1 MILPADA
8 SKEEFYAYV
17 IEQRGAVPDNEL
29 EDLWEWR
36 QKLQGIRVVTG
47 RGERSQ
53 LPPEEQHMT
62 LKEREQKVISDA
74 RAQGKDPVPVGNRWV

>member
-1 MILPADA
+1 MILPKDA
-8 SKEEFYAYV
+8 SKEEFFQYV
-17 IEQRGAVPDNEL
+17 LEQRGAVPEQEL
-29 EDLWEWR
+29 EELWEWR
-36 QKLQGIRVVTG
+36 QKLHGIRVVTG

-74 RAQGKDPVPVGNRWV
+74 RAQGKDPVPVGTRWV

>member
-1 MILPADA
+1 LILPADA

-17 IEQRGAVPDNEL
+17 KELRGAVPDEEL

-36 QKLQGIRVVTG
+36 QKLLGLRVVTG
-47 RGERSQ
+47 SGERSL

-62 LKEREQKVISDA
+62 MKEREQKVISDA
-74 RAQGKDPVPVGNRWV
+74 KAQGRDPVYVGRRWV

>member
-1 MILPADA
+1 LILPTSA
-8 SKEEFYAYV
+8 SKKEFFAYV
-17 IEQRGAVPDNEL
+17 IEQRGAVPDDEL

-36 QKLQGIRVVTG
+36 QKLHGIRVVTG

-74 RAQGKDPVPVGNRWV
+74 RAAGKDPVPVGTRWV

>member
-1 MILPADA
+1 MILPKDA
-8 SKEEFYAYV
+8 SKEEFFEYV
-17 IEQRGAVPDNEL
+17 LEQRGAVPEQEL
-29 EDLWEWR
+29 EELWEWR
-36 QKLQGIRVVTG
+36 QKLHGIRVVTG

-74 RAQGKDPVPVGNRWV
+74 RAQGKDPVPVGTRWV

>member
-1 MILPADA
+1 LILYKEA
-8 SKEEFYAYV
+8 SKEEFFAY
-17 IEQRGAVPDNEL
+17 IHELRGAVPEKEL
-29 EDLWEWR
+29 EELWEWR
-36 QKLQGIRVVTG
+36 QKLHGIRVVTG

-74 RAQGKDPVPVGNRWV
+74 RAQGKDPVPVGTRWV

>member
-1 MILPADA
+1 MILPKDA
-8 SKEEFYAYV
+8 SKEEFFEYV
-17 IEQRGAVPDNEL
+17 LEQRGAVPEQEL
-29 EDLWEWR
+29 EELWEWR
-36 QKLQGIRVVTG
+36 QKLHGIRVVTG

-74 RAQGKDPVPVGNRWV
+74 KAQGKDPVPVGTRWV

>member
-1 MILPADA
+1 MILYKEA
-8 SKEEFYAYV
+8 SKEEFFAY
-17 IEQRGAVPDNEL
+17 IQELRGAVSEKEL
-29 EDLWEWR
+29 EELWEWR
-36 QKLQGIRVVTG
+36 QKLHGIRVVTG

-74 RAQGKDPVPVGNRWV
+74 RAQGKDPVPVGTRWV